1 MSLAYLDN
9 NATTPIAPEVTG
21 VMQPYLRE
29 LFGNPSSS
37 HVKGTELGDVIEQAR
52 GHVATFLGAAHHE
65 ITFTSGGSESNN
77 HVLKGVFLNRKE
89 FLGGHLVISCFE
101 HPAIQQPAAYLES
114 LGVEVTRVGCDPN
127 GIVDP
132 ANVARALRSN
142 TRLVS
147 VMHANNEIG
156 AIQPIA
162 EIARLSREEGVLC
175 HTDAAQ
181 SLGKIPVDVHTL
193 GVDFLTLAGHKLYA
207 PKAEGA

>member
-77 HVLKGVFLNRKE
+77 HVLKGVFLNRE
-89 FLGGHLVISCFE
+89 QFLGGHFVISCFE

-132 ANVARALRSN
+132 ANVARALRPN
-142 TRLVS
+142 T
-147 VMHANNEIG
+147 
-156 AIQPIA
+156 
-162 EIARLSREEGVLC
+162 
-175 HTDAAQ
+175 
-181 SLGKIPVDVHTL
+181 
-193 GVDFLTLAGHKLYA
+193 
-207 PKAEGA
+207 